1 MALLSCTRASPPAG
15 LGHISTDSTRWALF
29 SPPASGCCGEWLRQG
44 THGPFVT
51 EARAR
56 RRARFRDFASEM
68 HPIARNSLCNY
79 LIYRSDTH
87 TGFDL
92 LSPHHSINL
101 PFILTQML
109 FPFISVVICEICGR
123 CCRDSELLPIH
134 YVCDAERCVASQGG
148 ATTQNRRFA
157 SIDKSLIKCWK
168 FDILHTTCPIGLRD
182 WS

>member
-1 MALLSCTRASPPAG
+1 MSSFL
-15 LGHISTDSTRWALF
+15 
-29 SPPASGCCGEWLRQG
+29 SGCCGEWLRQG

-56 RRARFRDFASEM
+56 RRAGFRDFAWEM
-68 HPIARNSLCNY
+68 HPIARNSRGV
-79 LIYRSDTH
+79 IIWSIVPTQE
-87 TGFDL
+87 FDL

-157 SIDKSLIKCWK
+157 SIDKSLISVGNL
-168 FDILHTTCPIGLRD
+168 ISYTTCPIGLRN